1 MKMAEIEQ
9 IRTMITAV
17 SAFTAAEVFF
27 ALLVLGKSGQKQ
39 KKVLT
44 AYYEISGLLR
54 ERGRNSSCY
63 QRMAG
68 WLRQNGAVYHYG
80 RWVEPVRFLTLCI
93 LLGLAGALACARL
106 GAGYGAAAFFFLAL
120 LPSWLLRRLNK
131 KDNERLLPELK
142 LVYHALEIQIRAGV
156 YVTDALAECYGNVQE
171 RRLRQALL
179 ELAGDIVL
187 KADVRDCLE
196 KFQGKFNNPYVDSLC
211 IIILQALESGQA
223 VELLRDIGEQVK
235 DMEAVVLARKKAALD
250 RKITFCQLGVL
261 TVVLGIALYLCVSY
275 MFGAAAVF

>member
-1 MKMAEIEQ
+1 MSEMEQ
-9 IRTMITAV
+9 IRIGITAV
-17 SAFTAAEVFF
+17 SALMAAEVFF
-27 ALLVLGKSGQKQ
+27 VLLALGKGGQSQ
-39 KKVLT
+39 KRVLK

-54 ERGRNSSCY
+54 ERGKNSSCY
-63 QRMAG
+63 QQLTG
-68 WLRQNGAVYHYG
+68 WLLKNGAVYHYG
-80 RWVEPVRFLTLCI
+80 KWVEPVRFLALCMT
-93 LLGLAGALACARL
+93 LGLAGALACTRL
-106 GAGYGAAAFFFLAL
+106 GAAYGAAAFFLLAL
-120 LPSWLLRRLNK
+120 LPVWLLRRLNK
-131 KDNERLLPELK
+131 RDNERLLPELK

-171 RRLRQALL
+171 KRLRQALL

-196 KFQGKFNNPYVDSLC
+196 KFQGKFSNSYVDSLC
-211 IIILQALESGQA
+211 ITVLQALESGQA

-235 DMEAVVLARKKAALD
+235 DMEAVVLERKKASLD

-275 MFGAAAVF
+275 MLGAAAVF

>member
-1 MKMAEIEQ
+1 MKMADTEQ
-9 IRTMITAV
+9 IRIIITTV
-17 SAFTAAEVFF
+17 SALTAAMVFF
-27 ALLVLGKSGQKQ
+27 VLLALGRGEQRQ

-54 ERGRNSSCY
+54 EKGRESSY
-63 QRMAG
+63 YRRLAA
-68 WLRQNGAVYHYG
+68 WLLKNGAVYHYG
-80 RWVEPVRFLTLCI
+80 KWVEPVRFLALCM
-93 LLGLAGALACARL
+93 LLGLAGALAGTGL
-106 GAGYGAAAFFFLAL
+106 GSGYGAAAFFLLAL
-120 LPSWLLRRLNK
+120 LPVWMLHCLNK
-131 KDNERLLPELK
+131 KDNEKLLPELK

-171 RRLRQALL
+171 KRLQQALL

-196 KFQGKFNNPYVDSLC
+196 KFQGKFSNPYVDSLC
-211 IIILQALESGQA
+211 ITILQALESGQA

-235 DMEAVVLARKKAALD
+235 DMEAVVLERKKAALD